1 MIRAVTAA
9 ILMAAGSAREGH
21 TSPVRMDV
29 TLSVDPCVDVDG
41 AEVQRLTELQLFGPF
56 AAGTPAAT
64 AVQVSIAC
72 AGGDVTMSAWDPT
85 SGQRAQRTVPLG
97 GTARVT
103 RPRLLAVSAV
113 ELAATVLA
121 EAHAR
126 ADLTAAAP
134 TASAVVDTRKAE
146 ADASAQQP
154 SSWRLVGFGGV
165 ERFPRLGDL
174 TGGGV
179 RFGWD
184 GRTIGSF
191 SLDAQAGFVRVARPL
206 GNTAI
211 TSVSLAPLGGIHRTL
226 GRYTLRA
233 ETGPRLAVGHMV
245 GEVPVGSIMDPTT
258 TTLPWIGWQLQLGTS
273 AVLARH
279 LVMELTAV
287 GGYVIAPLG
296 GRIVKQRQVAIEGA
310 WLGAFLSF
318 GGRADLGN

>member
-9 ILMAAGSAREGH
+9 ILMVAGSARLGH

-56 AAGTPAAT
+56 AAGTPSAT
-64 AVQVSIAC
+64 AVKVTITC

-85 SGQRAQRTVPLG
+85 SDQRAQRTVPLG
-97 GTARVT
+97 DTARVT

-121 EAHAR
+121 EANAR
-126 ADLTAAAP
+126 AALAP
-134 TASAVVDTRKAE
+134 PRASAVVEAGKTGAE
-146 ADASAQQP
+146 ARQNP
-154 SSWRLVGFGGV
+154 SSWRLLGFGGV
-165 ERFPRLGDL
+165 ERFPKLGDL
-174 TGGGV
+174 TGGGI

-211 TSVSLAPLGGIHRTL
+211 TSVSLAPLAGIHRTF
-226 GRYTLRA
+226 GHYTLRA

-245 GEVPVGSIMDPTT
+245 GEVPVGSIVDPTT

-296 GRIVKQRQVAIEGA
+296 GKILAQRQVAIEGA